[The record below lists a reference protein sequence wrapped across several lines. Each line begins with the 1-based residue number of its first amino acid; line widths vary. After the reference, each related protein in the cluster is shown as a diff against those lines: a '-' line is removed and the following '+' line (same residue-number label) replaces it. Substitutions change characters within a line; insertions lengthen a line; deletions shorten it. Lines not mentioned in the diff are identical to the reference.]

1 MYLVALN
8 IGMKHLIKR
17 WVIPGDVHRQHE
29 LPKIAAAILLGWELT
44 DQAQEWQSTGAWWLT
59 TDDRYDPDSDTLEI
73 TLWAYCDLWTAE
85 VWQILH
91 VL

>member
-17 WVIPGDVHRQHE
+17 WVIPGSVYREHTME
-29 LPKIAAAILLGWELT
+29 NIAAAILVKWELAP
-44 DQAQEWQSTGAWWLT
+44 QAQEWQETGAWWLT

-73 TLWAYCDLWTAE
+73 TLWAFCDKWTAE

-91 VL
+91 IL